1 MLSMPRLMLSAALA
15 ALGAACAL
23 DGAYAACSTLAGT
36 WYIYDSQGTSPAIST
51 VNQQV
56 VIGPTV
62 GDVKNIPIFDPNH
75 PFNNNTAGALGC
87 TLKVQSN
94 GATTASCLMYTSGKN
109 LIGKTSTGTGT
120 LSVKACNLTGSISM
134 KNDPTPIVIRA
145 GHINGNVG
153 GGIATHGN
161 QVNTFVFVRQ

>member
-1 MLSMPRLMLSAALA
+1 MLSAGLA
-15 ALGAACAL
+15 ALAGLCAL
-23 DGAYAACSTLAGT
+23 DGANASCSTLAGT
-36 WYIYDSQGTSPAIST
+36 WYIYDSEGTSPAIST

-56 VIGPTV
+56 VIDSSN
-62 GDVKNIPIFDPNH
+62 DVKNIPIFAPTS
-75 PFNNNTAGALGC
+75 PFNNNTAAALAC

-109 LIGKTSTGTGT
+109 LTGKTSTGTGT
-120 LSVKACNLTGSISM
+120 LALSACNLSGSITM
-134 KNDPTPIVIRA
+134 KNDPTAIVIHS
-145 GHINGNVG
+145 GHVNGNVG

>member
-1 MLSMPRLMLSAALA
+1 MLSIPRLLLSAALA
-15 ALGAACAL
+15 TVSGVCALDKAGAACA
-23 DGAYAACSTLAGT
+23 ALAGT
-36 WYIYDSQGTSPAIST
+36 WYIYDSEGTSPAIST

-56 VIGPTV
+56 VIDSSN
-62 GDVKNIPIFDPNH
+62 DVKNIPIFAPTS
-75 PFNNNTAGALGC
+75 PFNNNTAAALAC

-109 LIGKTSTGTGT
+109 LTGKTSTGTGT
-120 LSVKACNLTGSISM
+120 LALSACNLSGSITM
-134 KNDPTPIVIRA
+134 KNDPTPITIHA
-145 GHINGNVG
+145 GHINGNMG